1 MSQRKKTQPEL
12 KVVFDTSVLFT
23 QVASDLVKS
32 EVGDIIAKN
41 AHHDDLT
48 IQWYLPE
55 VVLDERRYQMESKA
69 FEFLPSIGKLEKLL
83 GHNLNITEDIL
94 VHRVDEAIKRQLAEL
109 GISSLP
115 IDTSVIDWHALIKRS
130 VNRHPPF
137 EPGEKEKGF
146 RDSIIAESFR
156 QLVQQS
162 PATPSICR
170 LVMVTDDNLLAE
182 YILDIT
188 KDSKNV
194 KVLSTINELE
204 SLINTLV
211 SQVTEEFVT
220 ELSEQV
226 KKYFFDKGNEESLYY
241 KENIRDKIGEQYG
254 EELKATPKKGL
265 LRENGTWRISEPVFI
280 KKEKQRLFWITP
292 IRVEARLYKYE
303 IPESISGS
311 LLGRSLL
318 DLGDALYP
326 EVEQRGELPTLANI
340 GAQPLKKVEIGSGK
354 SNFEIHWSVNITQS
368 NKLTAPRIEKIRF
381 VSTTWEET

>member
-32 EVGDIIAKN
+32 EVGDIIEKN
-41 AHHDDLT
+41 VHHSDLT

-156 QLVQQS
+156 QLVKQS
-162 PATPSICR
+162 PTTPSICR
-170 LVMVTDDNLLAE
+170 LVMITDDNLLAE

-188 KDSKNV
+188 KDSNNV

-211 SQVTEEFVT
+211 SEVTEEFVT
-220 ELSEQV
+220 GLSEQV

-241 KENIRDKIGEQYG
+241 KENIRDKTGEQYG
-254 EELKATPKKGL
+254 EELKAAPKKGL

-280 KKEKQRLFWITP
+280 KKERQRLCWITP
-292 IRVEARLYKYE
+292 IRVEAKLYKYE
-303 IPESISGS
+303 IPESFSGS
-311 LLGRSLL
+311 LLGRSY
-318 DLGDALYP
+318 ALNS
-326 EVEQRGELPTLANI
+326 EVEQRGALPTLANI

-354 SNFEIHWSVNITQS
+354 SNFEIHWSVNITPLK
-368 NKLTAPRIEKIRF
+368 KLTAPRIEKIRF

>member
-1 MSQRKKTQPEL
+1 MSQRKKNQPEL

-41 AHHDDLT
+41 AHHNDLT

-83 GHNLNITEDIL
+83 GHNLNITKDIL
-94 VHRVDEAIKRQLAEL
+94 VNRVDGAIKRQLAEL

-137 EPGEKEKGF
+137 ESGEKEKGF

-162 PATPSICR
+162 PTTPSICR
-170 LVMVTDDNLLAE
+170 LVMITDDNLLAA
-182 YILDIT
+182 YIQDIT

-211 SQVTEEFVT
+211 SEVTEEFVT
-220 ELSEQV
+220 GLSGQV
-226 KKYFFDKGNEESLYY
+226 KKYFFDKGNQESLYY
-241 KENIRDKIGEQYG
+241 KENIRDKTGEQYG
-254 EELKATPKKGL
+254 EELKAAPKKGL
-265 LRENGTWRISEPVFI
+265 LRENGTWWISEPVFI
-280 KKEKQRLFWITP
+280 KKEKQRLCWITP
-292 IRVEARLYKYE
+292 IRVEAMLYKYE
-303 IPESISGS
+303 IPESYSGS
-311 LLGRSLL
+311 LLGH
-318 DLGDALYP
+318 ALNL
-326 EVEQRGELPTLANI
+326 EVEQRGALPTLANI

-354 SNFEIHWSVNITQS
+354 SNFEIHWSVNITPS
-368 NKLTAPRIEKIRF
+368 KKLTAPRIEKIRF

>member
-41 AHHDDLT
+41 THHNDIT

-156 QLVQQS
+156 QLVKQS
-162 PATPSICR
+162 PTTPSICR
-170 LVMVTDDNLLAE
+170 LVMITDDNLLAE

-188 KDSKNV
+188 KDSNNV

-211 SQVTEEFVT
+211 SEVTEEFVT
-220 ELSEQV
+220 GLSEQV

-241 KENIRDKIGEQYG
+241 KENIRDKTGEQYG

-280 KKEKQRLFWITP
+280 KKERQRLCWITP
-292 IRVEARLYKYE
+292 IRVEAKLYKYE
-303 IPESISGS
+303 IPESFSGS
-311 LLGRSLL
+311 LLGRSY
-318 DLGDALYP
+318 ALNS
-326 EVEQRGELPTLANI
+326 EVEQRGALPTLANI

-354 SNFEIHWSVNITQS
+354 SNFEIHWSVNITPLK
-368 NKLTAPRIEKIRF
+368 KLTAPRIEKIRF

>member
-156 QLVQQS
+156 QLVKQS
-162 PATPSICR
+162 PTTPSICR
-170 LVMVTDDNLLAE
+170 LVMITDDNLLAE

-188 KDSKNV
+188 KDSNNV

-211 SQVTEEFVT
+211 SEVTEEFVT
-220 ELSEQV
+220 GLSEQV

-241 KENIRDKIGEQYG
+241 KENIRDKTGEQYG
-254 EELKATPKKGL
+254 EELKAAPKKGL

-280 KKEKQRLFWITP
+280 KKERQRLCWITP
-292 IRVEARLYKYE
+292 IRVEAKLYKYE
-303 IPESISGS
+303 IPESFSGS
-311 LLGRSLL
+311 LLGRSY
-318 DLGDALYP
+318 ALNS
-326 EVEQRGELPTLANI
+326 EVEQRGALPTLANI

-354 SNFEIHWSVNITQS
+354 SNFEIHWSVNITPLK
-368 NKLTAPRIEKIRF
+368 KLTAPRIEKIRF

>member
-23 QVASDLVKS
+23 QVASDLVKN

-41 AHHDDLT
+41 AHHNDLT

-69 FEFLPSIGKLEKLL
+69 FDFLPSIVKLEKLL

-162 PATPSICR
+162 PTTPSICR
-170 LVMVTDDNLLAE
+170 LVMITDDNLLTE

-188 KDSKNV
+188 KDSNNV

-211 SQVTEEFVT
+211 SEVTEEFVT
-220 ELSEQV
+220 GLSEQV

-241 KENIRDKIGEQYG
+241 KENIRDKTGEQYG
-254 EELKATPKKGL
+254 EELKAAPKKGL

-280 KKEKQRLFWITP
+280 KKERQRLCWITP
-292 IRVEARLYKYE
+292 IRVEAKLYKYE

-311 LLGRSLL
+311 LLGRSY
-318 DLGDALYP
+318 ALNS
-326 EVEQRGELPTLANI
+326 EVEQRGALPTLANI
-340 GAQPLKKVEIGSGK
+340 GAPLKKVEISSGK
-354 SNFEIHWSVNITQS
+354 SNFEIHWSVNITPS
-368 NKLTAPRIEKIRF
+368 KKLTAPRIEKIRF

>member
-1 MSQRKKTQPEL
+1 MSQRKKTSPEL

-32 EVGDIIAKN
+32 EIRDIVAKN
-41 AHHDDLT
+41 DHHDDLT
-48 IQWYLPE
+48 IRWYLPE

-69 FEFLPSIGKLEKLL
+69 FDFLPSIGKLEKLL

-94 VHRVDEAIKRQLAEL
+94 VHRVDEAIKLQLTEL

-115 IDTSVIDWHALIKRS
+115 IDTSVIDWQALIKRS
-130 VNRHPPF
+130 VYRHPPF

-162 PATPSICR
+162 PTTPSICR
-170 LVMVTDDNLLAE
+170 LVMITDDNLLTR
-182 YILDIT
+182 YIIDIT
-188 KDSKNV
+188 KDYKNV

-211 SQVTEEFVT
+211 SEVTEEFVT

-241 KENIRDKIGEQYG
+241 KENIRDKIKEQYG
-254 EELKATPKKGL
+254 EELKTIPSKDI
-265 LRENGTWRISEPVFI
+265 LRENGTWYISEPVFI
-280 KKEKQRLFWITP
+280 KKDRQRLYWITP

-303 IPESISGS
+303 FGESA
-311 LLGRSLL
+311 LGHGPGLSVQKS
-318 DLGDALYP
+318 
-326 EVEQRGELPTLANI
+326 EVEQRIALPTLRDIYALS
-340 GAQPLKKVEIGSGK
+340 QPPKKVDIGSGQ
-354 SNFEIHWSVNITQS
+354 SNFEIHWSINITPS
-368 NKLTAPRIEKIRF
+368 KKLTASRIEKINF
-381 VSTTWEET
+381 VSTTWDET